1 MITEYYILMG
11 VLAVF
16 GWLFI
21 IDWKEGIDPCKKST
35 EEEDTER
42 LKDFKEKLI
51 KDMKNDI

>member
-21 IDWKEGIDPCKKST
+21 LAWKDGIDKHLDT
-35 EEEDTER
+35 EEDEHNRLED
-42 LKDFKEKLI
+42 LKDKL
-51 KDMKNDI
+51 KRENRL